1 MDREALRKHCEQM
14 CKIYDFDPSCDM
26 YMEHKIVLDLL
37 DETEFPKGVTVTD
50 FADRCRECGEE
61 YGKMLEASKPKSGH
75 WISHNEHC
83 EKIGVKPSCLGAYI
97 WCSNCDCGI
106 DIGEFYRIHYNFC
119 PNCGADM
126 RETRESKKN
135 YISEEE

>member
-1 MDREALRKHCEQM
+1 MEITLDIDKFAKDVVDKALNDIKLEGKTIREWVEIIAKQQL
-14 CKIYDFDPSCDM
+14 
-26 YMEHKIVLDLL
+26 
-37 DETEFPKGVTVTD
+37 
-50 FADRCRECGEE
+50 CGAE
-61 YGKMLEASKPKSGH
+61 YGKMLESSKPNGGH

-83 EKIGVKPSCLGAYI
+83 EKIGVKPSGLGAYI

-126 RETRESKKN
+126 RETRESEDNKN
-135 YISEEE
+135 GND

>member
-1 MDREALRKHCEQM
+1 MDKEALRKHCEQM
-14 CKIYDFDPSCDM
+14 CKIYDFDHSRGM

-37 DETEFPKGVTVTD
+37 DETEFPKG
-50 FADRCRECGEE
+50 
-61 YGKMLEASKPKSGH
+61 GH

-83 EKIGVKPSCLGAYI
+83 EKIGVKPGSLGAYI

-126 RETRESKKN
+126 RETRESKKT
-135 YISEEE
+135 YILEEGDAE